1 MYKKLI
7 TRKSFEKEARKLRI
21 SNTHQAKIYIY
32 IGKLLSNEPL
42 PNETRDHPLTGEYMD
57 YRECHLGGDLL
68 IIYRITD
75 NTVALLRIGSHA
87 QLFK

>member
-1 MYKKLI
+1 M
-7 TRKSFEKEARKLRI
+7 
-21 SNTHQAKIYIY
+21 
-32 IGKLLSNEPL
+32 SNEPL
-42 PNETRDHPLTGEYMD
+42 PNEARDHPLTGEYMD
-57 YRECHLGGDLL
+57 YREFHLGGDLL